1 MVGVGAVV
9 KGVDTVVAGVVN
21 PSVVVAEVEVAA
33 VVAVG
38 AEEILEE
45 AVVTSEEA
53 AVVILEEV
61 VVTSEEVEGVAAVVV
76 LENREGT
83 CSLLSTFYSNL
94 T

>member
-1 MVGVGAVV
+1 MGVGAVV

-53 AVVILEEV
+53 AVVILEGV
-61 VVTSEEVEGVAAVVV
+61 VVTSEEVEGVVGVVV

-83 CSLLSTFYSNL
+83 CPILSTFYSNL

>member
-83 CSLLSTFYSNL
+83 YSLLSTFYSNL